1 MIMFKSF
8 AKSIIRILY
17 LLLFGSVLFSC
28 NSAEKKG
35 SVDQKLLKKLKAG
48 KVLLPNGWS
57 LTSPSNS
64 LPLDELPLNLQVSLT
79 GRLAAVTNNGY
90 GKQSIMLFDVE
101 EEKLLD
107 RIKIH
112 RAWYGLKFSVDE
124 HKLYVSGGND
134 NQIRIYSIRQNH
146 LVFSDSIVLGDPWPD
161 NIISPAGLEL
171 DEKENR
177 LYVVTKED
185 KALYMVDLV
194 SRKIQ
199 KIPLPAEAYTC
210 VLANNKLYISI
221 WGAGKVAVFNT
232 KTNKISGF
240 IKVESHPNDMVLS
253 KDRKYLFVAN
263 SNSNS
268 VSVINLDLGKVLETI
283 GTALFPDALAGS
295 TPNGLAIS
303 DDGQKLFIANADN
316 NCLAVFDISEPGN
329 SNALGFIPTGWY
341 PTSVKIV
348 KDKILVTNGKG
359 ERSMPNS
366 NGPNPYLGLKDSTLY
381 SGRMFKGSL
390 SFIPFP
396 DERELQTYTQVV
408 YENTPY
414 NKKIENFSGGEE
426 GNPIPDSLGDPSPI
440 KYVFYV
446 IKENRTYDQV
456 FGDIE
461 RGNGDST
468 LCLFPRII
476 TPNHHKL
483 VETFTLFDNFYV
495 NAEVSAD
502 GHNWS
507 MAAYATDYVEKTWP
521 TLYGGRGGIYDY
533 EGTRQITS
541 PEKGYVWDYCQRE
554 GISYRSYGEFI
565 GDNGARLK
573 ALEGHFDSDFTGF
586 KLSVMDTIRFH
597 QWKND
602 FDFLLFKGEVPRFS
616 IIRLPNDHTSGA
628 KLGTPTPRAMV
639 ADNDLALGML
649 VEHISHSSIWNESAI
664 FVLEDDAQNG
674 PDHVDAHRSVLLV
687 ISPFTKRSQV
697 DHTLYTTASVL
708 RTMELILGLPP
719 MSQYDAAATPLYRSF
734 VNQKNLTPYEHLP
747 NSYRLD
753 EMNKEHNELT
763 RLSEQFDLTQ
773 EDAADDIAFNEV
785 IWKTVKGMDS
795 EMPPPRRG
803 AFIRVLEDEEEE

>member
-1 MIMFKSF
+1 MFKVF
-8 AKSIIRILY
+8 VESIIRVS
-17 LLLFGSVLFSC
+17 LLMLFGAMFFSC
-28 NSAEKKG
+28 NPVEKNG
-35 SVDQKLLKKLKAG
+35 TIDQGLLKKLEAG

-57 LTSPSNS
+57 LTPPSNS
-64 LPLDELPLNLQVSLT
+64 LPLDELPLNLQVSSS

-90 GKQSIMLFDVE
+90 GKQSVMLFDIE
-101 EEKLLD
+101 KEKLLD
-107 RIKIH
+107 RIEIS
-112 RAWYGLKFSVDE
+112 RAWLGLRFSADE
-124 HKLYVSGGND
+124 KKLYVSGGND
-134 NQIRIYSIRQNH
+134 NMIRIYNINQDH
-146 LVFSDSIVLGDPWPD
+146 LTLADSIILGAPWPEKR
-161 NIISPAGLEL
+161 ISPAGIEI
-171 DEKENR
+171 DEKANR

-194 SRKIQ
+194 SRKVQ

-210 VLANNKLYISI
+210 VLANNKLYISV
-221 WGAGKVAVFNT
+221 WGAGKVAVFNAET
-232 KTNKISGF
+232 IEISGF

-253 KDRKYLFVAN
+253 KDKKHLFVAN

-268 VSVINLDLGKVLETI
+268 VSVINLDTDRVLETI
-283 GTALFPDALAGS
+283 GTALFPNAPAGS

-303 DDGQKLFIANADN
+303 NDGQKLFIANADN

-329 SNALGFIPTGWY
+329 SKTLGFIPTGWY

-348 KDKILVTNGKG
+348 NDKILVTNGKG

-366 NGPNPYLGLKDSTLY
+366 NGPNPYLDLGDSTLY

-396 DERELQTYTQVV
+396 KERELQTYTRIV

-414 NKKIENFSGGEE
+414 NKKTENSTGREK
-426 GNPIPDSLGDPSPI
+426 GNPIPNKPVDLSPI
-440 KYVFYV
+440 NYVFYV

-456 FGDIE
+456 FGDIKK
-461 RGNGDST
+461 GNGDST
-468 LCLFPRII
+468 LCLFPKII

-483 VETFTLFDNFYV
+483 AETFTLFDNFYV

-521 TLYGGRGGIYDY
+521 TLYGKRGGTYDY
-533 EGTRQITS
+533 EGTRQIAS
-541 PEKGYVWDYCQRE
+541 PEKGYIWDYCQQK

-565 GDNGARLK
+565 GKHGSRMK
-573 ALEGHFDSDFTGF
+573 ALVGHFDPDFTGF
-586 KLSVMDTIRFH
+586 ELSVMDTIRFH

-602 FDFLLFKGEVPRFS
+602 FDLLLSKGELPRLS

-628 KLGTPTPRAMV
+628 KIGTPTPRSMV

-649 VEHISHSSIWNESAI
+649 VEHISHSKIWNESAI

-687 ISPFTKRSQV
+687 ISPFLKRNYV

-734 VNQKNLTPYEHLP
+734 AMKKDITPYTHLP
-747 NSYRLD
+747 NSYRLN
-753 EMNKEHNELT
+753 EINSEYNQLARMSEH
-763 RLSEQFDLTQ
+763 FDLKE

-803 AFIRVLEDEEEE
+803 AFIRVIEEEETE

>member
-1 MIMFKSF
+1 MDSLN
-8 AKSIIRILY
+8 IRSKFRVLTLILMS
-17 LLLFGSVLFSC
+17 LMLFSC
-28 NSAEKKG
+28 NPVEKNG
-35 SVDQKLLKKLKAG
+35 IIDQGLLKKLKAE

-57 LTSPSNS
+57 LTPPSNS
-64 LPLDELPLNLQVSLT
+64 RPLDELPLNLQVSSS
-79 GRLAAVTNNGY
+79 GRLAAITNNGY
-90 GKQSIMLFDVE
+90 GKQSVMLFDIE
-101 EEKLLD
+101 KEKLLD
-107 RIKIH
+107 RIEIP
-112 RAWYGLKFSVDE
+112 RAWFGLKFSADE
-124 HKLYVSGGND
+124 KKLYVSGGND
-134 NQIRIYSIRQNH
+134 NLIRIYSIHQDLLT
-146 LVFSDSIVLGDPWPD
+146 LVDSIVFGAPWPEKK
-161 NIISPAGLEL
+161 ISPAGIEI
-171 DEKENR
+171 DEKANR
-177 LYVVTKED
+177 LYIVTKED
-185 KALYMVDLV
+185 NSLYIVDLV

-210 VLANNKLYISI
+210 LFANNKLYISV
-221 WGAGKVAVFNT
+221 WGAGEVAVFNT
-232 KTNKISGF
+232 VTMEISGF
-240 IKVESHPNDMVLS
+240 INVGSHPNDMVLS
-253 KDRKYLFVAN
+253 KDKKFLFVAN
-263 SNSNS
+263 SNSNT
-268 VSVINLDLGKVLETI
+268 VSVINLDTGKVLETI

-303 DDGQKLFIANADN
+303 NDGQKLFIANADN
-316 NCLAVFDISEPGN
+316 NCLAVFDISEPGD
-329 SNALGFIPTGWY
+329 SKALGFIPTGWY

-348 KDKILVTNGKG
+348 NDKILVTNGKG
-359 ERSMPNS
+359 ERSMPNL
-366 NGPNPYLGLKDSTLY
+366 NGPNPYFGLKDFTLY

-396 DERELQTYTQVV
+396 EERELKIYTQMV

-414 NKKIENFSGGEE
+414 NKEIEKISGKEK
-426 GNPIPDSLGDPSPI
+426 GNPVPNSFGDPSPI

-461 RGNGDST
+461 KGNGDST
-468 LCLFPRII
+468 LCLFPKII

-521 TLYGGRGGIYDY
+521 TLYGGKGGTYDY

-573 ALEGHFDSDFTGF
+573 ALEGHFDPDFTGF

-597 QWKND
+597 QWKDD
-602 FDFLLFKGEVPRFS
+602 FDFLLSKGEVPRFS

-628 KLGTPTPRAMV
+628 KSGTPTPKSMV

-649 VEHISHSSIWNESAI
+649 VEHISHSKIWNESAI

-674 PDHVDAHRSVLLV
+674 PDHVDAHRSVLMV
-687 ISPFTKRSQV
+687 ISPFTKRKHV

-719 MSQYDAAATPLYRSF
+719 MSQYDAAATPLYKSF
-734 VNQKNLTPYEHLP
+734 VMQKDMTSYTHLP
-747 NSYRLD
+747 NSYRLN
-753 EMNKEHNELT
+753 EMNTEHNELA

-785 IWKTVKGMDS
+785 IWKTVKGMDN

-803 AFIRVLEDEEEE
+803 AFIRVLEEEEEE